1 MSSLRELTLA
11 RLRLFFREPG
21 AVFWTFG
28 FPLLLSVALGV
39 AFRNRPADP
48 AAVAVETAELQAA
61 LARAPGIRSQVLD
74 AKAARQALR
83 TAKVDLVVLQGPPL
97 TYLYDPTRAE
107 SRLHGPLHDRNPP
120 QRPAHRP
127 SYVRS

>member
-48 AAVAVETAELQAA
+48 AAVAVETPALQAA
-61 LARAPGIRSQVLD
+61 LARTPGI
-74 AKAARQALR
+74 
-83 TAKVDLVVLQGPPL
+83 
-97 TYLYDPTRAE
+97 
-107 SRLHGPLHDRNPP
+107 
-120 QRPAHRP
+120 
-127 SYVRS
+127 